1 MGSCD
6 SNIQPTPT
14 LLTMLLLLP
23 LLLFSTNILSASSS
37 PLTSQEEDV
46 SSLEAEHRTSVADT
60 NPFDSISK
68 ELRESAVYPI
78 LLNPLSITKLHCG
91 SIVTFFDI
99 SPSDGATVALDVC
112 LTAFIIAKAIFV
124 WELVANGLDL
134 DRIGKTEVFGVLDKI
149 GEFFDNIDLAGSGP
163 EGEPFS
169 SLFNSA
175 AANKNSEAA
184 DVEAEEPNFVPVQHH
199 YMKQEDYSHQAED
212 SGYLGFGLDSWKS
225 GPQTFPN
232 IGQFA
237 STFYNEDLPRS
248 FSEKM
253 SFGDLLSTTIH
264 QLDKVISVERKYN
277 DQAENS

>member
-46 SSLEAEHRTSVADT
+46 SSLEAEHRTADVAD
-60 NPFDSISK
+60 NAFDSIAK

-91 SIVTFFDI
+91 SIITFFDT

-134 DRIGKTEVFGVLDKI
+134 DRIGKSEVFGVLDKI
-149 GEFFDNIDLAGSGP
+149 GEFFDNLDLAGAGP

-175 AANKNSEAA
+175 ANKNIEAA
-184 DVEAEEPNFVPVQHH
+184 DVEAEDPNYAPVQHH
-199 YMKQEDYSHQAED
+199 YMKEDYSHQAGD
-212 SGYLGFGLDSWKS
+212 TGYLGFGLDSWKS

-237 STFYNEDLPRS
+237 SSFYGEELPRS
-248 FSEKM
+248 FSGKM
-253 SFGDLLSTTIH
+253 SFGDLLRTTLH
-264 QLDKVISVERKYN
+264 QLDKVISVEN
-277 DQAENS
+277 N

>member
-1 MGSCD
+1 MGDSSH

-14 LLTMLLLLP
+14 PGLTMLLLP
-23 LLLFSTNILSASSS
+23 LLLLSTSVLSS
-37 PLTSQEEDV
+37 PLTAQEEEEDV
-46 SSLEAEHRTSVADT
+46 SSLAAEHRTSVGNA
-60 NPFDSISK
+60 FDSISK
-68 ELRESAVYPI
+68 ELRESSVYPI

-91 SIVTFFDI
+91 SIITFFDT

-134 DRIGKTEVFGVLDKI
+134 DRIGKSEVFGVLDKI
-149 GEFFDNIDLAGSGP
+149 GEFFDNLDLAGAGP

-169 SLFNSA
+169 SLFDS
-175 AANKNSEAA
+175 AANKNIEAA
-184 DVEAEEPNFVPVQHH
+184 DVEAEDPNYAPVQHY
-199 YMKQEDYSHQAED
+199 YMKEDYSHQAGD

-237 STFYNEDLPRS
+237 SSFYGEDSPRS
-248 FSEKM
+248 FPGKM
-253 SFGDLLSTTIH
+253 SFRELLRTTLH
-264 QLDKVISVERKYN
+264 QLDKVISVEKN
-277 DQAENS
+277 

>member
-1 MGSCD
+1 
-6 SNIQPTPT
+6 
-14 LLTMLLLLP
+14 MLLLLP

-37 PLTSQEEDV
+37 PLTAQEEDV
-46 SSLEAEHRTSVADT
+46 SSLAAEHRTSVANT
-60 NPFDSISK
+60 NAFDSISK

-78 LLNPLSITKLHCG
+78 LLNPLSVTKLHCG
-91 SIVTFFDI
+91 SIITFFDI

-134 DRIGKTEVFGVLDKI
+134 DRIGKSEVFGVLDKI
-149 GEFFDNIDLAGSGP
+149 GEFFDNLDLAGSGP
-163 EGEPFS
+163 EGEPFG

-175 AANKNSEAA
+175 ANKNIEAA
-184 DVEAEEPNFVPVQHH
+184 DDETEAEDPNFVPVQHH
-199 YMKQEDYSHQAED
+199 YMKEDYSQAGD

-237 STFYNEDLPRS
+237 STFYGEDLPRS
-248 FSEKM
+248 FSGKM
-253 SFGDLLSTTIH
+253 SLEDLLRSTLH
-264 QLDKVISVERKYN
+264 QLDSVISVESN
-277 DQAENS
+277 

>member
-1 MGSCD
+1 MGVL
-6 SNIQPTPT
+6 TPT
-14 LLTMLLLLP
+14 SNQHQHSPLTSSQVSLTMLLLLP
-23 LLLFSTNILSASSS
+23 LLLLSSSASVLSS
-37 PLTSQEEDV
+37 PLTAQQEDV
-46 SSLEAEHRTSVADT
+46 SSLEAEHRTSVGDA
-60 NPFDSISK
+60 FDSISK
-68 ELRESAVYPI
+68 ELRDSAVYPI

-91 SIVTFFDI
+91 SIITFFDT

-134 DRIGKTEVFGVLDKI
+134 DRIGKSEVFGVLDKI

-175 AANKNSEAA
+175 ASNKNIESA
-184 DVEAEEPNFVPVQHH
+184 EAESEDPNFAPVQHH
-199 YMKQEDYSHQAED
+199 YMKQEEYSNQAGD

-232 IGQFA
+232 IGKFA
-237 STFYNEDLPRS
+237 SPFYGEDLPRS

-253 SFGDLLSTTIH
+253 SFGDLLRSTIH
-264 QLDKVISVERKYN
+264 QLDKVISVEN
-277 DQAENS
+277 N

>member
-46 SSLEAEHRTSVADT
+46 SSLEAEHRTADVAD
-60 NPFDSISK
+60 NAFDSIAK

-91 SIVTFFDI
+91 SIITFFDT

-134 DRIGKTEVFGVLDKI
+134 DRIGKTEVFGVMDKI

-163 EGEPFS
+163 EGEPLS
-169 SLFNSA
+169 SLFNSG
-175 AANKNSEAA
+175 AANKNIES
-184 DVEAEEPNFVPVQHH
+184 VEAESEDPNFAPVQHH
-199 YMKQEDYSHQAED
+199 YMKQEEYSHQAGD
-212 SGYLGFGLDSWKS
+212 SGYLGFGL
-225 GPQTFPN
+225 
-232 IGQFA
+232 
-237 STFYNEDLPRS
+237 
-248 FSEKM
+248 
-253 SFGDLLSTTIH
+253 
-264 QLDKVISVERKYN
+264 
-277 DQAENS
+277 